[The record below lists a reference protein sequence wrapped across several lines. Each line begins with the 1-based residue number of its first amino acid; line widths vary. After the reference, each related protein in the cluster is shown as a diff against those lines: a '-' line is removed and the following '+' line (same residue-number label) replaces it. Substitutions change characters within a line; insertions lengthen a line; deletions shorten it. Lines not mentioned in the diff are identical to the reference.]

1 MTSQKKNWIKK
12 NDRERRRAKR
22 QSARKNMGSLELEN
36 KQTRT
41 IAVQS
46 PNLNITNLF
55 EELRK
60 HLNENLLLL
69 VQQEA

>member
-1 MTSQKKNWIKK
+1 MQRGSL
-12 NDRERRRAKR
+12 RE
-22 QSARKNMGSLELEN
+22 KNMGSLELEN

-46 PNLNITNLF
+46 PNLNETNLF